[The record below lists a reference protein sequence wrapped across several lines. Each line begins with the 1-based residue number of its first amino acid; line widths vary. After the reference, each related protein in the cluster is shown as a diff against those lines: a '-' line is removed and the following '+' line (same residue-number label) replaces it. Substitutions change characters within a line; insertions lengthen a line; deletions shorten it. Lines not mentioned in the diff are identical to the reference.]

1 MAKKVSRRVVRMERH
16 HRRHKNVGMNLVAL
30 MDIFTILVFFLLV
43 NSSDVQE
50 MPSTRAVKLPESNV
64 ESKVRQTVTVMVTRD
79 SILVQGQPVLDVDD
93 AKATKGNTLAAL
105 LEALERQANN
115 RLVLTAEN
123 QRDKGEV
130 TILGDKSTS
139 FDVLKKVMATCTEAG
154 FGTVS
159 LAVQQR
165 GLKES

>member
-1 MAKKVSRRVVRMERH
+1 MGKKVSRRVVRMERH
-16 HRRHKNVGMNLVAL
+16 HRRHKNAGLNLVAL

-50 MPSTRAVKLPESNV
+50 MPSTRAVQLPESSV
-64 ESKVRQTVTVMVTRD
+64 ESKVRQTVTVMVTKEN
-79 SILVQGQPVLDVDD
+79 ILVQGEPVLPVS
-93 AKATKGNTLAAL
+93 AAVATKDSTLAPL
-105 LEALERQANN
+105 QEALERQARN
-115 RLVLTAEN
+115 RLVITEEN

-139 FDVLKKVMATCTEAG
+139 FDLLKKVMATCTEAG

>member
-1 MAKKVSRRVVRMERH
+1 MERH
-16 HRRHKNVGMNLVAL
+16 HRRRRNAGLNLVAL

-50 MPSTRAVKLPESNV
+50 MPSTRAVQLPESSV
-64 ESKVRQTVTVMVTRD
+64 ESKVRQTVTVMVTKE
-79 SILVQGQPVLDVDD
+79 SILVQGHPVLAVSD
-93 AKATKGNTLAAL
+93 AVAAKGTTLIPL
-105 LEALERQANN
+105 QEALERQAGN
-115 RLVLTAEN
+115 RLVITEAN

-130 TILGDKSTS
+130 TILGDKTIS
-139 FDVLKKVMATCTEAG
+139 FDILKKVMATCTEAG

-165 GLKES
+165 GLQES

>member
-1 MAKKVSRRVVRMERH
+1 MGKKVSRRVVRMERH
-16 HRRHKNVGMNLVAL
+16 HRRHKTAGMNLVAL

-50 MPSTRAVKLPESNV
+50 MPSTRAVKLPESSV
-64 ESKVRQTVTVMVTRD
+64 ESKVRQTVTVMVTKD
-79 SILVQGQPVLDVDD
+79 NILVQGQPVLQVSD
-93 AKATKGNTLAAL
+93 AIASKSTTLSAL
-105 LEALERQANN
+105 QEALEQLARN
-115 RLVLTAEN
+115 RIVLTEEN
-123 QRDKGEV
+123 QEDKGEV

>member
-1 MAKKVSRRVVRMERH
+1 MERH
-16 HRRHKNVGMNLVAL
+16 HRRHKTPGMNLVAL

-50 MPSTRAVKLPESNV
+50 MPSTRAVKLPESSV
-64 ESKVRQTVTVMVTRD
+64 ESKVRQTVTVMVTREN
-79 SILVQGQPVLDVDD
+79 ILVQGKPVLKVKD
-93 AKATKGNTLAAL
+93 AKTVQGTTLTAL
-105 LEALERQANN
+105 LDALEQQARN
-115 RLVLTAEN
+115 RLVLTEEN

-130 TILGDKSTS
+130 TILGDRSIS